1 MSTSLAASLADILRR
16 ELDGTHP
23 LIVIDT
29 DDETEVRETAP
40 NAIDASI
47 EARHWSALRGISKGR
62 FLDEFAKDI
71 PLRRVAEP
79 VEVARLALWLAS
91 DESAYATGADF
102 LLDGGVRA

>member
-1 MSTSLAASLADILRR
+1 MIAPPRAQDACQQFRENRRVRLSCGRAMSTSLAASLADILRR

-47 EARHWSALRGISKGR
+47 EARHWSALRGIC
-62 FLDEFAKDI
+62 
-71 PLRRVAEP
+71 
-79 VEVARLALWLAS
+79 
-91 DESAYATGADF
+91 Y
-102 LLDGGVRA
+102 